1 MKQQFKWPLKL
12 LGFVTATAITG
23 LTNLTNTAEA
33 AQTLV
38 VRKSIFSESIDVADL
53 RKIAETGTV
62 PSNLQGYAKRLSTE
76 QRTAI
81 LAALRAKVPLGVV
94 AISRL
99 LNTRIGSTIL
109 ADIASVT
116 DRPAASA
123 GVQALRAAM
132 VLGSNAPGGL
142 SIVSFIENYPSERL
156 VIDLDRTFEV
166 MGSLNT
172 GFWQTQ
178 QFMSAISPQLAPQQV
193 SLNLPFNAAEM
204 GKNSAKVINLSLNDS
219 ARNRAIPVDIYWSE
233 GATIDKPVIVFSH
246 GMASVKT
253 DMKYLAEHL
262 ASHGFIVAALEHPG
276 SNETHVNAALA
287 GGPLIEPQ
295 EFLNRPKDVSFV
307 LDELAKLNQTSGP
320 LQGKIATDN
329 SLVVGYSLGGSTA
342 LSLAGAEL
350 QLENLRKSCQ
360 SNLVAFSFGETLQCI
375 AGFLPENTYKLG
387 DPRIKRAVALNPTT
401 SLLFGETGMS
411 KVEVPVLML
420 AGSADKTTPAFRE
433 QIVPFSKL
441 PTPKL
446 LVGIG
451 GGTHLSV
458 KDPSKTMDQAGQPST
473 LFSGDEVVGEQAVD
487 IRNYTK
493 AIVLAFAGQMT
504 ADAERYNIFLS
515 SEYAQ
520 SASTQN
526 FPIRLIDDIPPQ
538 AVPIVESFMKNP

>member
-1 MKQQFKWPLKL
+1 MKPQFKWALKF
-12 LGFVTATAITG
+12 LGFLTATTITG

-38 VRKSIFSESIDVADL
+38 VRKGIFSESIDLADL

-62 PSNLQGYAKRLSTE
+62 PSNLEGYAKRLSAE

-81 LAALRAKVPLGVV
+81 LGALRAKVPLGVV

-132 VLGSNAPGGL
+132 VLGANAPGGL

-166 MGSLNT
+166 MGNLNT

-178 QFMSAISPQLAPQQV
+178 QFMSAISPQLTPQQV
-193 SLNLPFNAAEM
+193 SLNLPFNAAEK
-204 GKNSAKVINLSLNDS
+204 GNNNVNILNLNLNDNG
-219 ARNRAIPVDIYWSE
+219 RNRAIPVDVYWSE
-233 GATIDKPVIVFSH
+233 AASVNKPVIVFSH
-246 GMASVKT
+246 GMGSVKT

-276 SNETHVNAALA
+276 SNESHVNAAIG

-307 LDELAKLNQTSGP
+307 LDELAKLNQTTGP
-320 LQGKIATDN
+320 LQGKLATDN
-329 SLVVGYSLGGSTA
+329 TLIVGYSMGGGTA

-350 QLENLRKSCQ
+350 QLEETKKRCQ
-360 SNLVAFSFGETLQCI
+360 GNLVAFSFGETLQCI
-375 AGFLPENTYKLG
+375 AALLPENSYQLR
-387 DPRIKRAVALNPTT
+387 DPRIKRAVALNPTA
-401 SLLFGETGMS
+401 SLLFGETGIN

-446 LVGIG
+446 LAGIV

-473 LFSGDEVVGEQAVD
+473 LFSGDEVVGDQAVD

-504 ADAERYNIFLS
+504 AEAERYKVFLS
-515 SEYAQ
+515 SDYAQ
-520 SASTQN
+520 SVSTPN
-526 FPIRLIDDIPPQ
+526 FPIRLINDIPAQ
-538 AVPIVESFMKNP
+538 AVPVVESFMKNP